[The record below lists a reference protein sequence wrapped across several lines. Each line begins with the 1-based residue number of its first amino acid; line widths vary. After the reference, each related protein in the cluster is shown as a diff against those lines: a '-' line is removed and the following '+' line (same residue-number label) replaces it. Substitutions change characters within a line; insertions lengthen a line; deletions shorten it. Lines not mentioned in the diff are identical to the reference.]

1 MNMQL
6 KIIELINAIDEIFT
20 DELLLYDQNYEN
32 NIVLFDQFSYKLN
45 EIFREGLNNEL
56 LEMILKLDSKKVFK
70 IYGSDIYINNNIRKE
85 IEKFIDKNEKL
96 YLDFDLIINHIT
108 ENQKLAKYV
117 FDREKLLEFLKLN
130 EKVISFID
138 SKYLTKTLVLNN
150 MKKSNFTS
158 LVFLGIHGN
167 DSQLYKYSSFYKEDK
182 EINELL
188 YNQLKDILIKDYS
201 LYIGASD
208 LVKSNNKIND
218 LIVSVDPRMSAY
230 INKKDI

>member
-32 NIVLFDQFSYKLN
+32 NIVVFDQFSYKLS

-85 IEKFIDKNEKL
+85 IENFIDKNEKL

-218 LIVSVDPRMSAY
+218 LIVSIDPRMSAY

>member
-32 NIVLFDQFSYKLN
+32 NIVVFDQFSYKLS

-85 IEKFIDKNEKL
+85 IENFIDKNEKL

-117 FDREKLLEFLKLN
+117 FDQEKLLELLKLN

>member
-32 NIVLFDQFSYKLN
+32 NIVVFDQFSYKLS